1 MRAPLPCCLICSAL
15 KGTGGGEGVVR
26 AMSKVVVVGS
36 INMDL
41 VVRSPRFALAGETIL
56 GYTFHTIP
64 GGKGANQAV
73 AARRMGAEVAMIGR
87 VGDDEFG
94 QALRRSLS
102 DEGINTECLQITP
115 SVSTGVALITVD
127 DNGENTIIVV
137 PGANGLLTVED
148 VEDARQLITEA
159 DILLMQLEIP
169 LPVVERAA
177 QIASQSTGKKVT
189 VTLNAAPARELPEGL
204 LSLVDYLVVNQTEAL
219 LVAGSTIGASTSP
232 EEAARTLLESGVSNV
247 VVTLGAEGS
256 LLATSSGQYASVP
269 AYRVRPV
276 DTTAAGDGF
285 AGAFSVALADGVPAA
300 EALRWGN
307 AEGALA
313 VTREGAQPSL
323 PTRSEVEE
331 FITGQQ
337 QPQ

>member
-1 MRAPLPCCLICSAL
+1 
-15 KGTGGGEGVVR
+15 
-26 AMSKVVVVGS
+26 MSKVVVVGS

-41 VVRSPRFALAGETIL
+41 VVRSPRVALAGETIL
-56 GYTFHTIP
+56 GHTFDTIP

-73 AARRMGAEVAMIGR
+73 AARRMGAEVAIVGR

-94 QALRRSLS
+94 QTLRRNLAA
-102 DEGINTECLQITP
+102 EGINTECLQITP
-115 SVSTGVALITVD
+115 SESTGVALITVD

-137 PGANGLLTVED
+137 PGANGRLTVDDIEG
-148 VEDARQLITEA
+148 ARDLIAGA

-177 QIASQSTGKKVT
+177 QIASESGVT
-189 VTLNAAPARELPEGL
+189 VMVNAAPARTLPGAL
-204 LSLVDYLVVNQTEAL
+204 LSTVDYLVVNETEAL
-219 LVAGSTIGASTSP
+219 LVAGTTTGSH
-232 EEAARTLLESGVSNV
+232 EEAARTLLSTGVRNV
-247 VVTLGAEGS
+247 VVTLGPEGS
-256 LLATSSGQYASVP
+256 LLVASDAPSVAVP

-285 AGAFSVALADGVPAA
+285 AGAFAVALADGVPAA

-331 FITGQQ
+331 FMTNRQQ
-337 QPQ
+337 TE